1 MNRTLVLFF
10 LLPLAAI
17 VSMIGACAEDPR
29 DSQPVPVPSTDG
41 GSELEAGPVNPC
53 ATPESGCPCDEPG
66 EVIECGSIKR
76 QSDDYTA
83 CSMGK
88 RTCGAGTWG
97 SCVGDAVAMVRSGP
111 SGQLKRS
118 IQPGQGAGNPTHT
131 LGLGVSLPCTGNPCD
146 PYCVNYIDTPGGV
159 DAGPGLLS
167 DDGGI
172 SLTADGVVTGGS
184 DAGPQCTGIEVVPTP
199 QVLTITSISP
209 LVTSPA
215 NLTYEAHLTPLGCAS
230 SNPTD
235 KADAAWSLDALDL
248 ATVNNTGLVT
258 LYSPIAGPIN
268 VFAYAGPWQGTGLAN
283 VVVNV
288 NEKDAAVTAVIA
300 TKFVGPG
307 VGVDPMVVRYP
318 YDATVFPRSIKAP
331 LIQWQTGG
339 TPADAVKISLRYPA
353 TGVPIFNWSRILPE
367 PAPYPQAVIP
377 QAVWAAFDRTAQG
390 AVASYVVQRLIGGVL
405 KAEVVRTLRF
415 STTPLK
421 GRIYYTEY
429 SDDPV
434 AMSKWAYE
442 RSINVND
449 PTAIPVNTFAA
460 SGLTETGALQC
471 PVCHS
476 VSANGKIF
484 LTSDKTYSSNGGA
497 SSIDAA
503 GKLSLLGDI
512 GATAPNKGSAWR
524 GFSWAA
530 VTPDGKY
537 SLTGPNVWGNTDEN
551 PKDEAGGNGIGL
563 KAEYFANSTLTLPVA
578 VTNISPTINY
588 AWSAAP
594 AAGVLLSTFSVRW
607 TGQIQAA
614 RTDLYTF
621 QTEAN
626 GGARLYIDGVMVINK
641 WTDTGAVQT
650 NTYQMNLVAGTKH
663 TIMFEYFQSTGAAR
677 ARLRWG
683 SPNTP
688 NAATNRVSFG
698 EWYLDIIPQ
707 NQLYQS
713 PSVPAVPVPPTNGL
727 LASYYPT
734 INLVGTAANP
744 GVTKYDTAVSFAWL
758 GAAPVVGIPATN
770 FSARW
775 TGRLQALSGGS
786 YTFQTLTKDGV
797 RLWINKRLVINR
809 WGTSGTNPLA
819 DTSGAV
825 TLSAGQIVDIKVD
838 FFGTTG
844 TKLAIALKW
853 KPPAAGTYTVIPTAN
868 LFPTGDDGSPDV
880 GFDGDLRG
888 SEDFVMWQL
897 TNGSNTPQA
906 PALVGIPAGLT
917 GVGMM
922 VPSFS
927 PDGKK
932 LVFIDGDITGGAGW
946 RKGMSTFD
954 FNAATKTF
962 SNRKELRNTWPVG
975 AVMKWPAFE
984 PDSKSIIF
992 NNSTPGDYC
1001 NCSTQ
1006 YGNMAP
1012 TNYHGVPGQ
1021 LWSID
1026 SSAATPN
1033 AVPLTQ
1039 ANQGE
1044 LAVDADK
1051 SYQATMLPT
1060 VAGGYRWAVFTST
1073 RPYGNLLNV
1082 AGTSA
1087 ENYSAQVWI
1096 AAVDDSVSAGG
1107 DRSHPAFWLP
1117 NQNIQLP
1124 ATNRKYSNERA
1135 FWALDSCKPA
1145 AVSNATA
1152 TSTNLCQEAAD
1163 CCGALTMPPTAACKL
1178 DFPVGSP
1185 AIRHCVQVAGN
1196 TCVPDGGACTTPN
1209 ECCNFPTTIC
1219 ANSICIVPPP
1229 PPTTSF
1235 AETAFVRD
1243 YEGVCPIGTHVV
1255 WRFFDWQTITP
1266 GDSKISFAVKSADTQ
1281 AELGPLLSVAI
1292 GVASGP
1298 PITTWVG
1305 ADVGKAL
1312 LPLASRDWLRVTMT
1326 FTPTTDKV
1334 SSPTLTN
1341 WRQSYSCPPS
1351 E

>member
-17 VSMIGACAEDPR
+17 ISTIGACGEAPR
-29 DSQPVPVPSTDG
+29 DSQPGPAPSTDG
-41 GSELEAGPVNPC
+41 GSTLEAGAVDPC
-53 ATPESGCPCDEPG
+53 ATPESGCPCDDPG
-66 EVIECGSIKR
+66 EVIECGHVKR
-76 QSDDYTA
+76 QSDTYTA

-88 RTCGAGTWG
+88 RTCGAGIWG
-97 SCVGDAVAMVRSGP
+97 ACIGDAVAMVRSGP
-111 SGQLKRS
+111 DDQIGRS
-118 IQPGQGAGNPTHT
+118 TRPGNPSHT
-131 LGLGVSLPCTGNPCD
+131 LGLGVALPCVGNPCD

-159 DAGPGLLS
+159 DAGAGLQA

-172 SLTADGVVTGGS
+172 SLVPDSVLMGGS
-184 DAGPQCTGIEVVPTP
+184 DAGPPCTGIQVIPSP
-199 QVLTITSISP
+199 QTVTITSISP

-215 NLTYEAHLTPLGCAS
+215 NVTYEAHLTPLGCAS
-230 SNPTD
+230 SKLTD

-248 ATVNNTGLVT
+248 ASVNNTGTVT
-258 LYSPIAGPIN
+258 LYSPIASTIQ
-268 VFAYAGPWQGTGLAN
+268 VYAYAGKWQGVGLTN
-283 VVVNV
+283 VVVNI
-288 NEKDAAVTAVIA
+288 NETNQAPVGTAV
-300 TKFVGPG
+300 KFTGPG
-307 VGVDPMVVRYP
+307 AGVDPMVIRYP

-331 LIQWQTGG
+331 LIQWQNGG
-339 TPADAVKISLRYPA
+339 MPADAVKISLRYPA
-353 TGVPIFNWSRILPE
+353 TGAPIFNWSMIIPE
-367 PAPYPQAVIP
+367 STPYPQAAIP

-405 KAEVVRTLRF
+405 KAEVTRTVRF

-421 GRIYYTEY
+421 GTIYYTEY
-429 SDDPV
+429 SDDLTV
-434 AMSKWAYE
+434 TNGEWAYE
-442 RSINVND
+442 RAINVNN
-449 PTAIPVNTFAA
+449 PTATPVNPFTA

-503 GKLSLLGDI
+503 GKFTLLGDSSA
-512 GATAPNKGSAWR
+512 ATNKGSSWR
-524 GFSWAA
+524 GFAWAA

-537 SLTGPNVWGNTDEN
+537 SLTGPNTWGNTDEN
-551 PKDEAGGNGIGL
+551 PKDEAGGNGTGL
-563 KAEYFANSTLTLPVA
+563 KADYYANSTLTAPIA
-578 VTNISPTINY
+578 VSNVSPTINY

-607 TGQIQAA
+607 TGQIQAP

-621 QTEAN
+621 QADVN
-626 GGARLYIDGVMVINK
+626 GGARLYIDGVQVINK
-641 WTDTGAVQT
+641 WTDTGAVQI
-650 NTYQMNLVAGTKH
+650 NSYQMNLVGGTKH
-663 TIMFEYFQSTGAAR
+663 TIMFEYFQTTGAAR

-688 NAATNRVSFG
+688 NAATNRVAYG
-698 EWYLDIIPQ
+698 EWWLDIISQ
-707 NQLYQS
+707 NQLYL
-713 PSVPAVPVPPTNGL
+713 PATAPPANGL
-727 LASYYPT
+727 VASYYPT
-734 INLVGTAANP
+734 INLVGTLANP
-744 GVTKYDTAVSFAWL
+744 GVTKYDTAVNFAWL
-758 GAAPVVGIPATN
+758 GAVPVTGIPATN

-775 TGRLQALSGGS
+775 TGRLQAPSAGS
-786 YTFQTLTKDGV
+786 YTFQTLAKDGV
-797 RLWINKRLVINR
+797 RLWINKRLMINR
-809 WGTSGTNPLA
+809 WGASGTNALA

-825 TLSAGQIVDIKVD
+825 TLGANQIVDIKVD
-838 FFGTTG
+838 FYGTTG
-844 TKLAIALKW
+844 TKLAIGLKW
-853 KPPAAGTYTVIPTAN
+853 KLPAAGTYTVIPTTN
-868 LFPTGDDGSPDV
+868 LFPTGDEGSPDV
-880 GFDGDLRG
+880 GFDGDLKN
-888 SEDFVMWQL
+888 SEDMVMWQL
-897 TNGSNTPQA
+897 TNGTNTPQA
-906 PALVGIPAGLT
+906 PALLGVPTGIAGI
-917 GVGMM
+917 GMM

-946 RKGMSTFD
+946 RKGISTLD
-954 FNAATKTF
+954 FNAGTKTF

-984 PDSKSIIF
+984 PDSKSVIF
-992 NNSTPGDYC
+992 NNASPGDYC

-1012 TNYHGVPGQ
+1012 TNYHGALGQ

-1026 SSAATPN
+1026 SSAATPV
-1033 AVPLTQ
+1033 AQPLTS

-1051 SYQATMLPT
+1051 SYQATVLPT

-1082 AGTSA
+1082 AGTLA
-1087 ENYSAQVWI
+1087 EDYSTQVWI
-1096 AAVDDSVSAGG
+1096 SAIDDTVSAGA

-1124 ATNRKYSNERA
+1124 TTTRKYSNERA
-1135 FWALDSCKPA
+1135 FWALDACKPA
-1145 AVSNATA
+1145 ASSSQT
-1152 TSTNLCQEAAD
+1152 TSSANLCQEPAD
-1163 CCGALTMPPTAACKL
+1163 CCGALDVPPTSACQL

-1185 AIRHCVQVAGN
+1185 AIRHCVQTTGN
-1196 TCVPDGGACTTPN
+1196 TCVPDGGACSN
-1209 ECCNFPTTIC
+1209 MNDCCNFPTTVC
-1219 ANSICIVPPP
+1219 ANNLCTVPPP
-1229 PPTTSF
+1229 PPSTSY
-1235 AETAFVRD
+1235 AETAFIRD
-1243 YEGVCPIGTHVV
+1243 YEGICPIGTHVV
-1255 WRFFDWQTITP
+1255 WRFFDWQTQTP
-1266 GDSKISFAVKSADTQ
+1266 GDSKITFAVKSADTQ
-1281 AELGPLLSVAI
+1281 AQLPPLASVTI

-1298 PITTWVG
+1298 PIVTWVG

-1312 LPLASRDWLRVTMT
+1312 LPLASRNWLRVTMT
-1326 FTPTTDKV
+1326 FTPTSDKV
-1334 SSPTLTN
+1334 SSPVLTN